1 MATYTAATAAGD
13 EPDGPSRQ
21 NGPLYT
27 EQSTMA
33 ALSSRSKDGTALT
46 TAPAPDGRRPSP
58 GPSSLPPPSEE
69 AHPPPPFPLPSQHQY
84 QSSWQRFWATN
95 KGAVMV
101 AVSQFFGA
109 QMNLFARL
117 LARSSST
124 NDDNSTKP
132 IHPIQLLLLRQ
143 SVTALFCLA
152 YMRWRPPPGGVFGE
166 PRLRPLLAVRGV
178 AGFFGIMGMWTSM
191 LWLPLADATVI
202 TFLAPG
208 VAGVLCFFVLGEPFT
223 RAERAATLVALL
235 GVVFIAQPASLFST
249 ESNSSSAGNADG
261 SEVPP
266 GSTMGGTL
274 PGKDHVSTA
283 QERLVAVCLG
293 LLGVLGAAV
302 AFTTLRCIGKRAHP
316 LISVTWFALT
326 STAICLAV
334 LAAAPALDVMQ
345 PSLRFALPADARS
358 WLLLLSL
365 GALGFVMQ
373 YLLTAGLAADKSNRA
388 NSMVYTHMLFA
399 VAFDKWVFEHDMGF
413 MSFVGCALI
422 LGSAVGV
429 VFVRRPPSPSPS
441 SSPPSSSH
449 PSPRS
454 SSSPFSPTSASLTPA
469 SSEEAEARTARGTA
483 AGCKE
488 AGRRPARL
496 DLEAQREGETSPM
509 LVGIGGHAVH
519 ELPLE
524 GGRR

>member
-1 MATYTAATAAGD
+1 
-13 EPDGPSRQ
+13 
-21 NGPLYT
+21 
-27 EQSTMA
+27 
-33 ALSSRSKDGTALT
+33 
-46 TAPAPDGRRPSP
+46 
-58 GPSSLPPPSEE
+58 
-69 AHPPPPFPLPSQHQY
+69 
-84 QSSWQRFWATN
+84 
-95 KGAVMV
+95 MV

-117 LARSSST
+117 LARSPSPSS
-124 NDDNSTKP
+124 DSTKP

-152 YMRWRPPPGGVFGE
+152 YMRWRPPPGGVFGD

-208 VAGVLCFFVLGEPFT
+208 VAGVLCCLFLGEPFT

-249 ESNSSSAGNADG
+249 ESLNSANNAGESETSSS
-261 SEVPP
+261 SPV
-266 GSTMGGTL
+266 SSIMGGTL

-283 QERLVAVCLG
+283 QERLAAVCLG

-334 LAAAPALDVMQ
+334 LAAAPPLDVMQ

-429 VFVRRPPSPSPS
+429 VFVRRPPSPSSPSSSSPSSPRPS
-441 SSPPSSSH
+441 SSPYAS
-449 PSPRS
+449 
-454 SSSPFSPTSASLTPA
+454 TSLAPV
-469 SSEEAEARTARGTA
+469 SEGEGEEARTAR
-483 AGCKE
+483 CKE

-509 LVGIGGHAVH
+509 LVGVGGHAVH
-519 ELPLE
+519 ELPLD